1 MCRNNQNPEEK
12 PMAKTGKLKAATV
25 AMAVMA
31 LAGLGAMQKTTD
43 VHPGTGGSPHARTE
57 WTIAGANISIEYGRP
72 LLKGRTIGENLV
84 PYGQVWRAGAD
95 EATTLKSDKPLVFGH
110 LTVPAGTHT
119 LYVLPAA
126 DKWVLI
132 VNKQTGQWG
141 TVYQEGQDL
150 GRVDMSLGKPAGSA
164 EQHTIAIAP
173 LAGGGVLQIS
183 FGSVQASVPF
193 TVGK

>member
-1 MCRNNQNPEEK
+1 MVR
-12 PMAKTGKLKAATV
+12 TGKMMAAAV
-25 AMAVMA
+25 AMAVTA

-57 WTIAGANISIEYGRP
+57 WNIAGANISIEYGRP
-72 LLKGRTIGENLV
+72 FLKGRTIGKNLV

-95 EATTLKSDKPLVFGH
+95 EATTLKSDKPLVFGN

-119 LYVLPAA
+119 LFVLPAA

-141 TVYQEGQDL
+141 TAYEAGQDL
-150 GRVDMSLGKPAGSA
+150 GRVDMSLGKPASVV

-173 LAGGGVLQIS
+173 QAGGGVLQIA